1 MTISEQPLIL
11 VTNDDGIESPG
22 LAAAVAALASLGEV
36 LIIAPLHQQTS
47 TARSR
52 PARDSTDGR
61 IFRRTIG
68 YQGQSWEGYAV
79 DTTPAVAVDHGI
91 LELSNRPISLAVSGI
106 NYGANVGTCVTVS
119 GTVGAALQ
127 AAEHG
132 VPAIAISLELKEKE
146 PDIYTHDSAI
156 DFSAA
161 VHFLSYF
168 AERTL
173 KHDLPD
179 DVDVLK
185 IEIPAEAAEGTH
197 WVVVRQDRFAYYQT
211 DISER
216 DDLFSNPTELK
227 LITRKGEYGQ
237 EGTDAHA
244 LSQGWVSVT
253 PLSLD
258 LTSRVDMTE
267 LRRIISGNE
276 SPA

>member
-1 MTISEQPLIL
+1 MTVSEQPLIL

-47 TARSR
+47 SARSR
-52 PARDSTDGR
+52 PARGGTDSR
-61 IFRRTIG
+61 IFRKTIG

-91 LELSNRPISLAVSGI
+91 LELSNRPVSLAVSGI

-146 PDIYTHDSAI
+146 PDLYTYDSAI

-161 VHFLSYF
+161 VHFLCYF

-173 KHDLPD
+173 KHDLPE

-185 IEIPAEAAEGTH
+185 IEIPAEAVESTH
-197 WVVVRQDRFAYYQT
+197 WVVARQDRFAYYQT
-211 DISER
+211 NITER
-216 DDLFSNPTELK
+216 EDFFTDPAELK
-227 LITRKGEYGQ
+227 LITRKGKYGQ

-244 LSQGWVSVT
+244 LVQGWVSVT

-258 LTSRVDMTE
+258 LTSRVDLKE
-267 LRRIISGNE
+267 LRRIISNDDY
-276 SPA
+276 

>member
-1 MTISEQPLIL
+1 MTVSEQPLIL

-52 PARDSTDGR
+52 PARGGTDAR
-61 IFRRTIG
+61 IFPRTID

-79 DTTPAVAVDHGI
+79 NTTPAVAVDHGI
-91 LELSNRPISLAVSGI
+91 LELSNRPISLAISGI

-132 VPAIAISLELKEKE
+132 IPAIAISLELKEKE
-146 PDIYTHDSAI
+146 PDLYTHNSAV

-161 VHFLSYF
+161 IHFLRYF

-173 KHDLPD
+173 KHDLPE

-185 IEIPAEAAEGTH
+185 IEIPAEAAEDTQ
-197 WVVVRQDRFAYYQT
+197 WVVARQDRFAYYQT
-211 DISER
+211 NITER
-216 DDLFSNPTELK
+216 DDFLTDPTELK

-244 LSQGWVSVT
+244 LAQGWVSVT

-258 LTSRVDMTE
+258 LTSRVDLTE
-267 LRRIISGNE
+267 LRQIISGND
-276 SPA
+276 SQG

>member
-1 MTISEQPLIL
+1 MTVSEQPLIL

-22 LAAAVAALASLGEV
+22 LAAAVAALAPLGEV

-47 TARSR
+47 SARSR
-52 PARDSTDGR
+52 PAREGTDGR

-68 YQGQSWEGYAV
+68 YQEQRWEGYAV

-127 AAEHG
+127 AAEHSI
-132 VPAIAISLELKEKE
+132 PAIAISLELKEKE
-146 PDIYTHDSAI
+146 PDLYTHNSAI

-173 KHDLPD
+173 KHDLPE

-185 IEIPAEAAEGTH
+185 IEIPADAAESTH
-197 WVVVRQDRFAYYQT
+197 WVVARQDRFAYYQT
-211 DISER
+211 DITER
-216 DDLFSNPTELK
+216 DDFFTDPSELK

-244 LSQGWVSVT
+244 LAMGWVSVT

-258 LTSRVDMTE
+258 LTSRVDLTE
-267 LRRIISGNE
+267 LRQIISDND
-276 SPA
+276 SQA

>member
-1 MTISEQPLIL
+1 MIVSEQPLIL

-22 LAAAVAALASLGEV
+22 LAAAVAALTSLGEV

-47 TARSR
+47 SSRSR
-52 PARDSTDGR
+52 PARGGTDSR

-91 LELSNRPISLAVSGI
+91 LELSNRPVSLAVSGI

-132 VPAIAISLELKEKE
+132 VPAIAISIELKEKE
-146 PDIYTHDSAI
+146 PDLFMHNSAV

-161 VHFLSYF
+161 VHFLCYF

-173 KHDLPD
+173 KHDLPE

-211 DISER
+211 NITER
-216 DDLFSNPTELK
+216 KDFFTDPTELE
-227 LITRKGEYGQ
+227 LITRKGEYSQ

-244 LSQGWVSVT
+244 LAQGWVSVT

-258 LTSRVDMTE
+258 LTSRVDLKE
-267 LRRIISGNE
+267 LRRIISNND
-276 SPA
+276 